1 MERINLFRSITRWAA
16 ARESVTGRCPE
27 RRRFRSSARVTACH
41 KSVLSV
47 VAPAQQARGVPLRDR
62 ARGLDVE

>member
-27 RRRFRSSARVTACH
+27 WRRSGHR
-41 KSVLSV
+41 
-47 VAPAQQARGVPLRDR
+47 PA
-62 ARGLDVE
+62 